1 MKVTVQLDDA
11 LLKQSEEMAV
21 RESTPL
27 QALIEEG
34 LNLVLM
40 HREKLALRKRIPVKL
55 PVCSQSGGVYSD
67 VQLNDGSELNDL
79 MEV

>member
-1 MKVTVQLDDA
+1 MKVTVELDDA

-21 RESTPL
+21 RESTTL

>member
-11 LLKQSEEMAV
+11 LLKQSEEMVV
-21 RESTPL
+21 RESTTL

-79 MEV
+79 IEV

>member
-1 MKVTVQLDDA
+1 MKVTVELDDA

-21 RESTPL
+21 RESTTL

-79 MEV
+79 MEF

>member
-1 MKVTVQLDDA
+1 
-11 LLKQSEEMAV
+11 
-21 RESTPL
+21 
-27 QALIEEG
+27 LIEEG

-79 MEV
+79 IEV

>member
-1 MKVTVQLDDA
+1 MKVTVELDDA
-11 LLKQSEEMAV
+11 LLKQSEEMAL
-21 RESTPL
+21 RESTTL

-79 MEV
+79 MEF

>member
-1 MKVTVQLDDA
+1 MKVTVELDDA

-21 RESTPL
+21 RESTTL

-79 MEV
+79 IEV

>member
-21 RESTPL
+21 RESTTL